1 MKMNVKRYYHV
12 YTKGLE
18 DDVIF
23 RNREDFVVGMNYVPV
38 SLKIAGVDVIV
49 FVLMSN
55 HFHFLVYGDK
65 LSALK
70 FIDSYKRL
78 ISRYV
83 RNVYGVAK
91 LLRNVDTGCSD
102 VDMNDEALKR
112 LIAYILNNPVKAGVN
127 CFPQNYEWGSGKC
140 YFSNFDYNRNSH
152 PLSEL
157 GVREQSRIL
166 RSDVRL
172 DGKYKINSE
181 GYIEPE
187 SYIRK
192 DIVEKIFR
200 SAKSFEY
207 FLSTSS
213 RDQRR
218 DPSEESRQV
227 VFSDTLVLSGVN
239 EILEKRYE
247 SLDVSELSELNRTK
261 LILELRKVFNA
272 PPKQL
277 ARVLGLT
284 LREVVNS
291 LNWQ

>member
-23 RNREDFVVGMNYVPV
+23 RNGEDFVVGMNYVPV

-91 LLRNVDTGCSD
+91 LLRNVDTGCSE

-112 LIAYILNNPVKAGVN
+112 IIAYILNNPVKAGVN

-140 YFSNFDYNRNSH
+140 YFSNFDYTRNSR
-152 PLSEL
+152 PLSGL
-157 GVREQSRIL
+157 GMRERRSLLHSRVIL
-166 RSDVRL
+166 EDDFL
-172 DGKYKINSE
+172 INSQ
-181 GYIEPE
+181 GYVEPE
-187 SYIRK
+187 SYVRK
-192 DIVEKIFR
+192 GLVEKIFR
-200 SAKSFEY
+200 SARSFEY

-213 RDQRR
+213 RDLRR
-218 DPSEESRQV
+218 DFSEEPKLFI
-227 VFSDTLVLSGVN
+227 FSDSLVLSGVN

-247 SLDVSELSELNRTK
+247 SLDVSELSEFNRTK
-261 LILELRKVFNA
+261 LILELRKQFNA

-277 ARVLGLT
+277 ARVLGLS

>member
-1 MKMNVKRYYHV
+1 MIERKKYYHV

-23 RNREDFVVGMNYVPV
+23 RDRSDYVVGMNYVPV
-38 SLKIAGVDVIV
+38 ALRISGVDVLV

-55 HFHFLVYGDK
+55 HFHFLVYADR
-65 LSALK
+65 LSSMK
-70 FIDSYKRL
+70 FIDTYKRL
-78 ISRYV
+78 IARYIS
-83 RNVYGVAK
+83 NTYGVAK
-91 LLRNVDTGCSD
+91 LLRTVETGCSE
-102 VDMNDEALKR
+102 VDLNDEALKR

-140 YFSNFDYNRNSH
+140 YFSNFDYTKDSR

-157 GVREQSRIL
+157 GTRERRSLLHSRAIL
-166 RSDVRL
+166 D
-172 DGKYKINSE
+172 DNYMINSQ
-181 GYIEPE
+181 GYVEPE
-187 SYIRK
+187 SYVRK
-192 DIVEKIFR
+192 DLVEKIFR

-207 FLSTSS
+207 FLSISS
-213 RDQRR
+213 RDLKI
-218 DPSEESRQV
+218 DSSEDFKQV

-247 SLDVSELSELNRTK
+247 SLDVSELSELNRSK

-291 LNWQ
+291 LTWQ

>member
-1 MKMNVKRYYHV
+1 M

-23 RNREDFVVGMNYVPV
+23 RSREDYVVGMNYVAIA
-38 SLKIAGVDVIV
+38 LKIAGADILV

-55 HFHFLVYGDK
+55 HFHFLIHADK
-65 LSALK
+65 PSAMK
-70 FIDSYKRL
+70 FIDTYKRL

-83 RNVYGVAK
+83 RNTYGVAK
-91 LLRNVDTGCSD
+91 LLRTVETGCSE
-102 VDMNDEALKR
+102 VDMDDEALKR

-140 YFSNFDYNRNSH
+140 YFSNIDYTRNSRT
-152 PLSEL
+152 LSDL
-157 GVREQSRIL
+157 GTRERRNLLHSRAIL
-166 RSDVRL
+166 DDNYL
-172 DGKYKINSE
+172 INSQ
-181 GYIEPE
+181 GYVEPE

-192 DIVEKIFR
+192 DLVEKIFR
-200 SAKSFEY
+200 SARSFEY

-247 SLDVSELSELNRTK
+247 SLDVSELSELNRSK

>member
-23 RNREDFVVGMNYVPV
+23 RNREDFVAGMNYVPV
-38 SLKIAGVDVIV
+38 SLKNAGVDVIV

-55 HFHFLVYGDK
+55 HFHFLVHGDK

-83 RNVYGVAK
+83 RNVHGVAK
-91 LLRNVDTGCSD
+91 LLRTVDTGCSET
-102 VDMNDEALKR
+102 DMNDDALKR

-140 YFSNFDYNRNSH
+140 YFSNIDYTRNSR

-157 GVREQSRIL
+157 GTRERRNLLHSRAIL
-166 RSDVRL
+166 EDNYL
-172 DGKYKINSE
+172 INSQ
-181 GYIEPE
+181 GYVEPE

-192 DIVEKIFR
+192 DLVEKIFR
-200 SAKSFEY
+200 SARSFEY

-213 RDQRR
+213 REQRR
-218 DPSEESRQV
+218 DSSEESKLF
-227 VFSDTLVLSGVN
+227 VFSDTLVLAGVN

-247 SLDVSELSELNRTK
+247 SLDVSELSEFNRTK
-261 LILELRKVFNA
+261 LILELRKLFNA
-272 PPKQL
+272 PPKQI
-277 ARVLGLT
+277 ARVLGLP

>member
-1 MKMNVKRYYHV
+1 MKTCVKRYYHV

-23 RNREDFVVGMNYVPV
+23 RNREDFVAGMNYVPV
-38 SLKIAGVDVIV
+38 SLKNAGVDVIV

-55 HFHFLVYGDK
+55 HFHFLVHGDK

-91 LLRNVDTGCSD
+91 LLRTVDTGCSE

-140 YFSNFDYNRNSH
+140 YFSNIDYTRNSR

-157 GVREQSRIL
+157 GTRERRSLLHSRVIL
-166 RSDVRL
+166 EDNYL
-172 DGKYKINSE
+172 INTQ
-181 GYIEPE
+181 GYVEPE

-192 DIVEKIFR
+192 DLVEKIFR
-200 SAKSFEY
+200 SARSFEY

-213 RDQRR
+213 RDLRK
-218 DPSEESRQV
+218 DSSEEPKLF
-227 VFSDTLVLSGVN
+227 VFSDTLVLAGVN

-247 SLDVSELSELNRTK
+247 SLYVSELSEFNRTK
-261 LILELRKVFNA
+261 LILELRKLFNA
-272 PPKQL
+272 PPKQI
-277 ARVLGLT
+277 ARVLGLP

>member
-1 MKMNVKRYYHV
+1 MRNIKRYYHV

-23 RNREDFVVGMNYVPV
+23 RNRADFVAGMNYVPV
-38 SLKIAGVDVIV
+38 SLKNAGVDVIV

-55 HFHFLVYGDK
+55 HFHFLIYADK
-65 LSALK
+65 PSALK
-70 FIDSYKRL
+70 FIDAYKRL
-78 ISRYV
+78 VSRYV
-83 RNVYGVAK
+83 RNVYGTAK
-91 LLRNVDTGCSD
+91 LLRAVETGCSE

-140 YFSNFDYNRNSH
+140 YFSNFDYTRNSR

-157 GVREQSRIL
+157 GTRERRSLL
-166 RSDVRL
+166 RSRVILEDNYL
-172 DGKYKINSE
+172 INSQ
-181 GYIEPE
+181 GYVEPE
-187 SYIRK
+187 SYVRK
-192 DIVEKIFR
+192 DLVEKIFR
-200 SAKSFEY
+200 SARSFEY

-213 RDQRR
+213 RDRKS
-218 DPSEESRQV
+218 DSSEESKLV

-247 SLDVSELSELNRTK
+247 SLDVSELSEFNRTK

-284 LREVVNS
+284 LQEVVNS

>member
-1 MKMNVKRYYHV
+1 MREQKKYYHV

-23 RNREDFVVGMNYVPV
+23 RDRSDYVVGMNYVAV
-38 SLKIAGVDVIV
+38 ALKVAGVDLLV

-55 HFHFLVYGDK
+55 HFHFLVYADR

-70 FIDSYKRL
+70 FIDTYKRV
-78 ISRYV
+78 ISRYI
-83 RNVYGVAK
+83 RNTYGVSK
-91 LLRNVDTGCSD
+91 LLRTIETSCSE
-102 VDMNDEALKR
+102 VDMNDEAIKR

-140 YFSNFDYNRNSH
+140 YFSNIDYLKNSR

-157 GVREQSRIL
+157 GTRERYSLL
-166 RSDVRL
+166 RSQVKLEDSFR
-172 DGKYKINSE
+172 INSE
-181 GYIEPE
+181 GYIEPD

-192 DIVEKIFR
+192 DLVERIFR
-200 SAKSFEY
+200 NVRSFEY
-207 FLSTSS
+207 FLSTAK
-213 RDQRR
+213 RDA
-218 DPSEESRQV
+218 SEESRQV
-227 VFSDTLVLSGVN
+227 VFSDTLVLAGVN

-247 SLDVSELSELNRTK
+247 ALSVMELSEQARRL
-261 LILELRKVFNA
+261 LVLEVKKQFNS

-284 LREVVNS
+284 ISEVVNA
-291 LNWQ
+291 LNWH

>member
-1 MKMNVKRYYHV
+1 MNVKRYYHV

-38 SLKIAGVDVIV
+38 SLKIAGVHVIV

-91 LLRNVDTGCSD
+91 LLRNVDTGCSE

-152 PLSEL
+152 SLSEL

>member
-1 MKMNVKRYYHV
+1 M

-23 RNREDFVVGMNYVPV
+23 RNREDFVVGMNYVAIA
-38 SLKIAGVDVIV
+38 LKIAGADILV

-55 HFHFLVYGDK
+55 HFHFLIHADK
-65 LSALK
+65 LSAMK
-70 FIDSYKRL
+70 FIDTYKRL

-83 RNVYGVAK
+83 RNTYGVAK
-91 LLRNVDTGCSD
+91 LLRTVETGCSE
-102 VDMNDEALKR
+102 VDLNDEALKR
-112 LIAYILNNPVKAGVN
+112 LIAYILNNPVKAGIN

-140 YFSNFDYNRNSH
+140 YFSNFDYTKDSR

-157 GVREQSRIL
+157 GTRERRSLLHSRAIL
-166 RSDVRL
+166 EDNYL
-172 DGKYKINSE
+172 INSQ
-181 GYIEPE
+181 GYVEPE
-187 SYIRK
+187 SYVRK
-192 DIVEKIFR
+192 DLVEKIFR

-213 RDQRR
+213 RDQRI

-247 SLDVSELSELNRTK
+247 SLDVSELSELNRSK

>member
-23 RNREDFVVGMNYVPV
+23 RNREDFVAGMNYVPV
-38 SLKIAGVDVIV
+38 SLKNAGVDVIV

-70 FIDSYKRL
+70 FIDSFKRL

-83 RNVYGVAK
+83 RNVHGVAK
-91 LLRNVDTGCSD
+91 LLRTVDTGCSET
-102 VDMNDEALKR
+102 DMNDDALKR

-140 YFSNFDYNRNSH
+140 YFSNIDYTRNSR

-157 GVREQSRIL
+157 GTRERRSLLHSRVIL
-166 RSDVRL
+166 EDNYL
-172 DGKYKINSE
+172 INSQ
-181 GYIEPE
+181 GYVEPE

-192 DIVEKIFR
+192 DLVEKIFR
-200 SAKSFEY
+200 SARSFEY

-218 DPSEESRQV
+218 DSSEESKLF
-227 VFSDTLVLSGVN
+227 VFSDTLVLAGVN

-247 SLDVSELSELNRTK
+247 SLDVSELSEFNRTK
-261 LILELRKVFNA
+261 LILELRKLFNA
-272 PPKQL
+272 PPKQI
-277 ARVLGLT
+277 ARVLGLPF
-284 LREVVNS
+284 REVVNS

>member
-1 MKMNVKRYYHV
+1 M

-23 RNREDFVVGMNYVPV
+23 RNRADFVAGMNYVPV
-38 SLKIAGVDVIV
+38 SLKNAGVDVIV

-55 HFHFLVYGDK
+55 HFHFLIYADK
-65 LSALK
+65 PSALK
-70 FIDSYKRL
+70 FIDAYKRL
-78 ISRYV
+78 VSRYV
-83 RNVYGVAK
+83 RNVYGVSK
-91 LLRNVDTGCSD
+91 LLRAVNTGCSD
-102 VDMNDEALKR
+102 
-112 LIAYILNNPVKAGVN
+112 NPVKAGVN

-140 YFSNFDYNRNSH
+140 YFSNIDYTRNSR

-157 GVREQSRIL
+157 GTRERRSLLHSRVIL
-166 RSDVRL
+166 EDNYL
-172 DGKYKINSE
+172 INSQ
-181 GYIEPE
+181 GYVEPE
-187 SYIRK
+187 SYVRK
-192 DIVEKIFR
+192 DLVEKIFR
-200 SAKSFEY
+200 SARSFEY

-213 RDQRR
+213 RDRKS
-218 DPSEESRQV
+218 DSSEESKLV

-247 SLDVSELSELNRTK
+247 SLDVSELSEFNRSK

-284 LREVVNS
+284 LQEVVNS

>member
-23 RNREDFVVGMNYVPV
+23 RNREDFVAGMNYVPV
-38 SLKIAGVDVIV
+38 SLKNAGVDVIV

-55 HFHFLVYGDK
+55 HFHFLVHGDK

-70 FIDSYKRL
+70 FIDSFKRL

-83 RNVYGVAK
+83 RNVHGVAK
-91 LLRNVDTGCSD
+91 LLRTVDTGCSET
-102 VDMNDEALKR
+102 DMNDDALKR

-140 YFSNFDYNRNSH
+140 YFSNIDYTRNSR

-157 GVREQSRIL
+157 GTRERRSLLHSRVIL
-166 RSDVRL
+166 EDNYL
-172 DGKYKINSE
+172 INSQ
-181 GYIEPE
+181 GYVEPE

-192 DIVEKIFR
+192 DLVEKIFR
-200 SAKSFEY
+200 SARSFEY

-218 DPSEESRQV
+218 DSSEESKLF
-227 VFSDTLVLSGVN
+227 VFSDTLVLAGVN

-247 SLDVSELSELNRTK
+247 SLDVSELSEFNRTK
-261 LILELRKVFNA
+261 LILELRKLFNA
-272 PPKQL
+272 PPKQI
-277 ARVLGLT
+277 ARVLGLP

>member
-1 MKMNVKRYYHV
+1 MIERKKYYHV

-23 RNREDFVVGMNYVPV
+23 RDRSDYVVGMNYVAV
-38 SLKIAGVDVIV
+38 ALKVAGVDLLV

-55 HFHFLVYGDK
+55 HFHFLVYADR

-70 FIDSYKRL
+70 FIDTYKRL
-78 ISRYV
+78 IARYIS
-83 RNVYGVAK
+83 NTYGVAK
-91 LLRNVDTGCSD
+91 LLRTVETGCSE
-102 VDMNDEALKR
+102 VDMNDEAIKR

-140 YFSNFDYNRNSH
+140 YFSNIDYTKDSR

-157 GVREQSRIL
+157 GTRERRSLLHSRAIL
-166 RSDVRL
+166 GDN
-172 DGKYKINSE
+172 YMINSQ
-181 GYIEPE
+181 GYVEPE
-187 SYIRK
+187 SYVRK
-192 DIVEKIFR
+192 DLVEKIFR

-207 FLSTSS
+207 FLSISS
-213 RDQRR
+213 RDLKR
-218 DPSEESRQV
+218 DSSEDSKQV

-247 SLDVSELSELNRTK
+247 SLDVSELSELNRSK

>member
-1 MKMNVKRYYHV
+1 MREQKQYYHV

-23 RNREDFVVGMNYVPV
+23 RDRSDYVVGMNYVAV
-38 SLKIAGVDVIV
+38 ALKVAGVDLLV

-55 HFHFLVYGDK
+55 HFHFLVYADR

-70 FIDSYKRL
+70 FIDTYKRV
-78 ISRYV
+78 ISRYI
-83 RNVYGVAK
+83 RNTYGVSK
-91 LLRNVDTGCSD
+91 LLRTIETSCSE
-102 VDMNDEALKR
+102 VDMNDEAIKR

-140 YFSNFDYNRNSH
+140 YFSNIDYTKDSR

-157 GVREQSRIL
+157 GTRERRRLLHSRAIL
-166 RSDVRL
+166 D
-172 DGKYKINSE
+172 DNYMINSQ
-181 GYIEPE
+181 GYVEPE
-187 SYIRK
+187 SYVRK
-192 DIVEKIFR
+192 DLVEKIFR

-207 FLSTSS
+207 FLSISS
-213 RDQRR
+213 RNLRSDS
-218 DPSEESRQV
+218 SEDSKQV

-247 SLDVSELSELNRTK
+247 SLDVSELSELNRSK

>member
-1 MKMNVKRYYHV
+1 MREFKRYYHV

-23 RNREDFVVGMNYVPV
+23 RERCDFVVGMNYVPV
-38 SLKIAGVDVIV
+38 ALKIARVDILA

-55 HFHFLVYGDK
+55 HFHFLIYGER
-65 LSALK
+65 LASLK
-70 FIDSYKRL
+70 FIDTYKRL

-83 RNVYGVAK
+83 RNRYGVAK
-91 LLRNVDTGCSD
+91 LLRSVDTGCSE

-112 LIAYILNNPVKAGVN
+112 LTAYILNNPVKAGVN

-140 YFSNFDYNRNSH
+140 YFSNFDYKRNSRL
-152 PLSEL
+152 LSEL
-157 GVREQSRIL
+157 GTRERRNQLHTRVIL
-166 RSDVRL
+166 NDN
-172 DGKYKINSE
+172 YMINSQ
-181 GYIEPE
+181 GYVEPE

-192 DIVEKIFR
+192 DLVEKIFR
-200 SAKSFEY
+200 SARSFEY

-213 RDQRR
+213 RDMKQ
-218 DPSEESRQV
+218 DSSEGSRLV
-227 VFSDTLVLSGVN
+227 VFSDTIVLAGVN

-247 SLDVSELSELNRTK
+247 SLGVSELSELNRTK

-284 LREVVNS
+284 LREVVNA
-291 LNWQ
+291 LNWE

>member
-1 MKMNVKRYYHV
+1 MIERKKYYHV

-23 RNREDFVVGMNYVPV
+23 RDRSDYVVGMNYVPV
-38 SLKIAGVDVIV
+38 ALRISGVDVLV

-55 HFHFLVYGDK
+55 HFHFLVYADR
-65 LSALK
+65 LSSMK
-70 FIDSYKRL
+70 FIDTYKRL
-78 ISRYV
+78 IARYIS
-83 RNVYGVAK
+83 NTYGVAK
-91 LLRNVDTGCSD
+91 LLRTVETGCSE
-102 VDMNDEALKR
+102 VDLNDEALKR

-140 YFSNFDYNRNSH
+140 YFSNFDYTKDSR

-157 GVREQSRIL
+157 GTRERRSLLHSRAIL
-166 RSDVRL
+166 D
-172 DGKYKINSE
+172 DNYMINSQ
-181 GYIEPE
+181 GYVEPE
-187 SYIRK
+187 SYVRK
-192 DIVEKIFR
+192 DLVEKIFR

-207 FLSTSS
+207 FLSISS
-213 RDQRR
+213 RDLKI
-218 DPSEESRQV
+218 DSSEDFKQV

-247 SLDVSELSELNRTK
+247 SLDVSELSELNRSK

>member
-1 MKMNVKRYYHV
+1 
-12 YTKGLE
+12 
-18 DDVIF
+18 
-23 RNREDFVVGMNYVPV
+23 
-38 SLKIAGVDVIV
+38 
-49 FVLMSN
+49 
-55 HFHFLVYGDK
+55 
-65 LSALK
+65 
-70 FIDSYKRL
+70 
-78 ISRYV
+78 
-83 RNVYGVAK
+83 
-91 LLRNVDTGCSD
+91 
-102 VDMNDEALKR
+102 MNDEALKR

-218 DPSEESRQV
+218 DSSEESRQV